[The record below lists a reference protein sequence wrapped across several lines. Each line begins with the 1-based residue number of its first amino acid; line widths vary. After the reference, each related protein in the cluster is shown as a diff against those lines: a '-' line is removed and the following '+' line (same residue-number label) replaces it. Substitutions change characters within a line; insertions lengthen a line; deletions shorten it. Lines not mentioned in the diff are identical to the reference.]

1 MKVVSIVGARPQFV
15 KAAVLSRELRKEHI
29 EILVHTGQHYDANMS
44 DVFFQEMEIPKPN
57 YNLNIGSSN
66 HGEQTGAMLKGI
78 EEVLLKEKPDWCLVY
93 GDTNS
98 TLSGALAAVKL
109 HIKVAHVEAG
119 LRSFNRRMPEEI
131 NRILTDHISDL
142 LLCPTQTAVNNLKQE
157 GITKGVHLVGD
168 VMYEALMWAVEKA
181 RTHSSILRDLKLTS
195 KNYMLATVHRAENTD
210 NPERLNNILTAFNQ
224 ITDTL
229 IWPVHPRTRK
239 KLIEL
244 DWQPEKHIILIEPLG
259 YLDMAN
265 LEENARLIITD
276 SGGIQKEAF
285 WMQVPCVTLREETE
299 WVETVESGW
308 NTLTS
313 TNQEKI
319 LESINSD
326 CSNLS
331 RKSALLKGKSP
342 SQIIS
347 KLLQQRAQSLEILQ
361 LA

>member
-1 MKVVSIVGARPQFV
+1 
-15 KAAVLSRELRKEHI
+15 
-29 EILVHTGQHYDANMS
+29 
-44 DVFFQEMEIPKPN
+44 
-57 YNLNIGSSN
+57 
-66 HGEQTGAMLKGI
+66 
-78 EEVLLKEKPDWCLVY
+78 
-93 GDTNS
+93 
-98 TLSGALAAVKL
+98 
-109 HIKVAHVEAG
+109 
-119 LRSFNRRMPEEI
+119 
-131 NRILTDHISDL
+131 
-142 LLCPTQTAVNNLKQE
+142 
-157 GITKGVHLVGD
+157 
-168 VMYEALMWAVEKA
+168 
-181 RTHSSILRDLKLTS
+181 
-195 KNYMLATVHRAENTD
+195 MLATVHRAENTD